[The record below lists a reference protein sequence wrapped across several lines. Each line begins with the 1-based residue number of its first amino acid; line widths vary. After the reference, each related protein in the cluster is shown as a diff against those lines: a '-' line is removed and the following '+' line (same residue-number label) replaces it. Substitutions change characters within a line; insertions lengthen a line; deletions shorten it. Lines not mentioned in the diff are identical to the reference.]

1 MSPST
6 PPVSECLTRKPHPG
20 ALRVRRAPRTP
31 PGSSPSAP
39 AREPPTPGTRR
50 VRHVS
55 PGVFLFSRI
64 LENTQKIG
72 RTLEMH
78 NKSNFDPKNVI
89 PIFMALYCSVI
100 PRKNNK
106 PGKKTKMPLGK
117 SREPKLYLNNSGRFL
132 WPKLNEILPVA
143 CLVCV

>member
-1 MSPST
+1 PVASPDAPGLATCPAWQSPESPSRELYEWA
-6 PPVSECLTRKPHPG
+6 V
-20 ALRVRRAPRTP
+20 PREPP

-55 PGVFLFSRI
+55 PGAFLFSRI

-89 PIFMALYCSVI
+89 PIFMALYCSVL

-117 SREPKLYLNNSGRFL
+117 IQR
-132 WPKLNEILPVA
+132 A
-143 CLVCV
+143 